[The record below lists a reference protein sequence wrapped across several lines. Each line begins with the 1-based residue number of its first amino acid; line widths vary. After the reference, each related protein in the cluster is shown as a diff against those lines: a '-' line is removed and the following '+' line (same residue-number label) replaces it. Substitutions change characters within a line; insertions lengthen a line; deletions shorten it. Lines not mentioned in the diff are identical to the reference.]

1 MTIQEDYLNV
11 GQNREHLG
19 VAKLARGQI
28 KEHIDYLDMLKSK
41 VG

>member
-1 MTIQEDYLNV
+1 MHFH
-11 GQNREHLG
+11 NREHLR

-28 KEHIDYLDMLKSK
+28 KEHIDHLDALKSK